1 MTAEIDIWYRLIGK
15 KIQPLT
21 PIKKILGESVSV
33 LAKKQTKQ
41 MERMSE

>member
-1 MTAEIDIWYRLIGK
+1 MTSGTDIWYRLIGK

-33 LAKKQTKQ
+33 LAKDKQTNKQ
-41 MERMSE
+41 NK